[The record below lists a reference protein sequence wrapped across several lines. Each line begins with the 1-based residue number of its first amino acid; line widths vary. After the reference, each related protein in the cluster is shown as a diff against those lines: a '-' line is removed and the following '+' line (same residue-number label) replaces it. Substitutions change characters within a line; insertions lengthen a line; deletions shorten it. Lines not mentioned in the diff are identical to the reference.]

1 MVQLLLY
8 NIKEIE
14 GSQEK
19 FLERRRQEDLNR
31 IVVVLEIN
39 TYHDSLGNVFP
50 LLLGLYGRLAVHG
63 SRWLFLNQEFDEVD
77 ERKTNPTL
85 LTPVLCWI
93 PCNGVNTPTISK
105 NLFLITIVVMY
116 DVE

>member
-1 MVQLLLY
+1 M
-8 NIKEIE
+8 
-14 GSQEK
+14 
-19 FLERRRQEDLNR
+19 ERRRQEDLNR

-63 SRWLFLNQEFDEVD
+63 SRWIFLNQEFDEVD
-77 ERKTNPTL
+77 ERNPTL

-93 PCNGVNTPTISK
+93 PCNGVNTFIILKS
-105 NLFLITIVVMY
+105 LFLVRGRV
-116 DVE
+116 